1 MVTAFVMIH
10 CEAQR
15 ISDVAQAVAELPHVA
30 EVYSVTGDVDIIAVL
45 RVTAYESLDEAVP
58 GGIARIPGVTST
70 RTVLAFRRFARRDLE
85 AGYDLGLS

>member
-1 MVTAFVMIH
+1 MVTAFVMIR
-10 CEAQR
+10 CEAQH
-15 ISDVAQAVAELPHVA
+15 ISEVAQAVAELPHVA

-85 AGYDLGLS
+85 AGYDIGLS

>member
-15 ISDVAQAVAELPHVA
+15 ISEVAQAVAELPHVA

-85 AGYDLGLS
+85 AGYDIGLS

>member
-1 MVTAFVMIH
+1 MIH

>member
-1 MVTAFVMIH
+1 
-10 CEAQR
+10 
-15 ISDVAQAVAELPHVA
+15 VAELPHVA

-85 AGYDLGLS
+85 AGYDPGLS